1 MSDYHLTTI
10 QVRGWF
16 TTGTLDI
23 ILENVSTLNYEH
35 LKMENKGL
43 LSVSHNTK
51 PHTKAQSKNKNF
63 ISKKHSTNLALGS
76 SCSLTAVRSLSVNFL
91 HLSSRENIYGER
103 GCDRATK
110 SMSNITLFLRTSSSC
125 RKILALN

>member
-10 QVRGWF
+10 QIRGWF

-43 LSVSHNTK
+43 LSVSHNTN
-51 PHTKAQSKNKNF
+51 AQSKNKNF

-125 RKILALN
+125 RTILALN